1 MTMKS
6 GPAAAAAGAPRPS
19 SGRRGEDRIYVS
31 TGAFKTRDLGQILDV
46 CLREG
51 VHRLELSSGTA
62 FSEHLLDLVRR
73 SRGTPMR
80 FLVHNYFPPHRIPFV
95 LNLAS
100 TDPQALVRSR
110 DHCRTAIA
118 LAAEVGAPFFSVH
131 AGAAMNARPEDLGQ
145 PQTHLVH
152 GDVRRAYELFVE
164 SVSELA
170 RAAAAAGVSLLIENH
185 VVAPFNLIEGENRFL
200 FASTAEDI
208 LRLMEDV
215 GAPNLGLLLDVGHL
229 KVTAASLGFDP
240 RRLVERVAPFVRAF
254 HLSDNDGKSDQNL
267 PFGREAW
274 FMDLL
279 ADFPE
284 ATYIIEA
291 YRLEPP
297 EIRACREAVLDAVQ

>member
-1 MTMKS
+1 MT
-6 GPAAAAAGAPRPS
+6 PQVY
-19 SGRRGEDRIYVS
+19 IS
-31 TGAFKTRDLGQILDV
+31 TGAFKTRALFPILES
-46 CLREG
+46 CLHNG
-51 VHRLELSSGTA
+51 IHHLELSSGTR
-62 FSEHLLDLVRR
+62 FEEGMLDMVRQYYR
-73 SRGTPMR
+73 RPMHY
-80 FLVHNYFPPHRIPFV
+80 LVHNYFPPHRDPFV

-100 TDPQALVRSR
+100 TNEHTLQRSR
-110 DHCRTAIA
+110 DHSRTAIA

-170 RAAAAAGVSLLIENH
+170 RDAAAAGVSLLIENH
-185 VVAPFNLIEGENRFL
+185 VVAPFNLIERENRFL

-208 LRLMEDV
+208 LRLMDDV

-229 KVTAASLGFDP
+229 KVTAASLGFEP
-240 RRLVERVAPFVRAF
+240 RRLVERVAPYVRAF

-274 FMDLL
+274 FMGLL
-279 ADFPE
+279 PDFPE

-291 YRLEPP
+291 YRLEPS
-297 EIRACREAVLDAVQ
+297 EIRACQEAVLEAVQ